1 MANREILLSLLKQ
14 LLVEKL
20 QPLEKR
26 NTNEIKDLGTLA
38 VSMKTIEKNVKASCD
53 MTNRIIEKMKQ
64 KAEEEKKKNQNM
76 CKTLGVVS
84 GLVFCIILF

>member
-14 LLVEKL
+14 LLDEKL

-53 MTNRIIEKMKQ
+53 MTNRIIEKIEQNKSY
-64 KAEEEKKKNQNM
+64 KFHLKK
-76 CKTLGVVS
+76 L
-84 GLVFCIILF
+84 IIKLLIKYSRLYYYL